1 MRYVA
6 AYLLASLGGNASP
19 DAAAI
24 KAILDSVGVS
34 SDATSIDKVVSE
46 LKGKDLAEVIADG
59 NEKLA
64 SVPGGGGGGLSA
76 PLPMTTSCPSA
87 PALEAQRRRS
97 ASSSSTR
104 PPRRS
109 TTRPTPRSSG

>member
-64 SVPGGGGGGLSA
+64 SVPGGGGGGGGGGGA
-76 PLPMTTSCPSA
+76 AA
-87 PALEAQRRRS
+87 PAAAAGGDAPAAEAKKEES
-97 ASSSSTR
+97 EEGSDESM
-104 PPRRS
+104 
-109 TTRPTPRSSG
+109 GGLFD